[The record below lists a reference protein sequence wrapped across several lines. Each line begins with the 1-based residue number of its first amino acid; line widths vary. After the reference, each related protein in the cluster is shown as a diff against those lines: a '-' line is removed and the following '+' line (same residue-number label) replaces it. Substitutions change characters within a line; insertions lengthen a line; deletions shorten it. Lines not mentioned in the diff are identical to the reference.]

1 MALFLMLWNL
11 KKYLLNIVDMKSII
25 VTGATG
31 CVGSAVVRRA
41 LARGI
46 DVTCIV
52 HKGSKRLSNLPQDSH
67 IKIVE
72 CNLANYHSLE
82 LGEKYDAFIHLSWE
96 KTFGASRDDA
106 EVQTRN
112 IQYTLDAAQLAHRCG
127 CHVFVGAGSQAEY
140 GVQSIDLTPDL
151 PVKPES
157 GYGIAKYA
165 AGKLSAMLCK
175 SLGMRQ
181 CWARILSVYG
191 PNDGENTLIS
201 YVIRELKANHSP
213 ELTKCEQIWDY
224 LYADDAGDA
233 ILSIAEKGMDGK
245 AYPLGSGQGR
255 KLSEYIED
263 IRQMINSSIEIKFGV
278 KDYYPHQPM
287 HLVADISELTIDTGW
302 TPKVDFHKSIKSL
315 TSL

>member
-1 MALFLMLWNL
+1 MN
-11 KKYLLNIVDMKSII
+11 NII

-41 LARGI
+41 LAKGMS
-46 DVTCIV
+46 VTCII
-52 HKGSKRLSNLPQDSH
+52 HKDSKRLSNLPVDDR
-67 IKIVE
+67 IKVVE
-72 CNLANYHSLE
+72 CNLSDYTTLSLE
-82 LGEKYDAFIHLSWE
+82 GKYDAFIHLSWE

-112 IQYTLDAAQLAHRCG
+112 IQYTLDAVHLAHRCG
-127 CHVFVGAGSQAEY
+127 CKVFVGAGSQAEY
-140 GVQSIDLTPDL
+140 GVQGVDLTPDL

-181 CWARILSVYG
+181 NWVRILSVYG

-201 YVIRELKANHSP
+201 YVIRELKAGRSP

-233 ILSIAEKGMDGK
+233 ILAIAEKGVDGK
-245 AYPLGSGQGR
+245 TYPLGSGIGR
-255 KLSEYIED
+255 KLSYYIED
-263 IRQMINSSIEIKFGV
+263 IHQAINPSVEVKFGA
-278 KDYYPHQPM
+278 KAYYPHQPM
-287 HLVADISELTIDTGW
+287 HLVADVSDLTEDTGW
-302 TPKVDFHKSIKSL
+302 KSQISFL
-315 TSL
+315 RGLEHII

>member
-1 MALFLMLWNL
+1 
-11 KKYLLNIVDMKSII
+11 MKNII

-41 LARGI
+41 LAKGI
-46 DVTCIV
+46 YVTCIV
-52 HKGSKRLSNLPQDSH
+52 HQGSMRLSNLPSDDRV
-67 IKIVE
+67 KIVE
-72 CNLANYHSLE
+72 CNLSDYKTLQ
-82 LGEKYDAFIHLSWE
+82 LDGEYDAFIHLSWE

-106 EVQTRN
+106 EVQARN
-112 IQYTLDAAQLAHRCG
+112 IQYTLDACHLAKRCG
-127 CHVFVGAGSQAEY
+127 CKVFVGAGSQAEY
-140 GVQSIDLTPDL
+140 GVQSVDLTPSL
-151 PVKPES
+151 PCNPES

-175 SLGMRQ
+175 SLGIRQ
-181 CWARILSVYG
+181 NWVRILSVYG

-201 YVIRELKANHSP
+201 YVMREFKAGRSP

-233 ILSIAEKGMDGK
+233 ILAVAERGIDGK
-245 AYPLGSGQGR
+245 AYPLGSGKGR

-263 IRQMINSSIEIKFGV
+263 IRKAINPYVEVKYGV

-287 HLVADISELTIDTGW
+287 HLVADITQLVNDTGW
-302 TPKVDFHKSIKSL
+302 EPNIDFLNGVKRFV
-315 TSL
+315 